1 MRGTTGFYNISYS
14 ICLDPD
20 IKHVNNQ
27 ICVPIK
33 AGYINEIKYL
43 MPDSVF
49 VVFTVNSVMCF

>member
-1 MRGTTGFYNISYS
+1 MRGTTGFCHISYS
-14 ICLDPD
+14 ICLAPH

-33 AGYINEIKYL
+33 AGYISEIKYL

-49 VVFTVNSVMCF
+49 VVFSV